1 MSKRDPPHPH
11 RRGLTS
17 AVVKLD
23 AVATWLPWIT
33 LMLLAAGVYL
43 ARHRRRAVL
52 GVGLG
57 VVVGMLVLAAALM
70 VGRVVVVGAVA
81 EQGVAAAAASYD
93 ILVRFL
99 YAALRT
105 LAMLGLVVAL
115 GGYLAGPS
123 AGAVQIRSA
132 LG

>member
-1 MSKRDPPHPH
+1 M
-11 RRGLTS
+11 
-17 AVVKLD
+17 
-23 AVATWLPWIT
+23 
-33 LMLLAAGVYL
+33 
-43 ARHRRRAVL
+43 L

-57 VVVGMLVLAAALM
+57 VVAGMLVLAAALM
-70 VGRVVVVGAVA
+70 VGRAVA
-81 EQGVAAAAASYD
+81 RRGGARAGVAAAAAGYD

-123 AGAVQIRSA
+123 RGRSRSA
-132 LG
+132 LP